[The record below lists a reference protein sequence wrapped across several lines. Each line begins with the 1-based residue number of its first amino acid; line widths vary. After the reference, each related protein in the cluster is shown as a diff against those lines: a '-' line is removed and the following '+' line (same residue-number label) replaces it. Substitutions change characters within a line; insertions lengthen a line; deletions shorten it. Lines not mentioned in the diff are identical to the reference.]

1 MSDIT
6 ITLRKCLSEANRVTK
21 SFATGVDKN
30 YSGTF
35 RDAQDVLTPKIK
47 IETDDDL
54 SLYNYCEIS
63 AFGRKYFARA
73 QALQYKLWEIDCE
86 VDVLSTY
93 ATGIKASEALVK
105 RTQDYSNNDKIN
117 YYMNDGVFFTEQRQ
131 VVTYQT
137 FKKIDPTTGHLVD
150 ATMGTDSYYLLV
162 AGG

>member
-21 SFATGVDKN
+21 EFASGTDKN

-47 IETDDDL
+47 IETADDL
-54 SLYNYCEIS
+54 SGYNYCEID
-63 AFGRKYFARA
+63 AFGRKYFARV

-93 ATGIKASEALVK
+93 EAGIKASEALVK
-105 RTQDYSNNDKIN
+105 RTGNLIN

-131 VVTYQT
+131 IVTYQT
-137 FKKIDPTTGHLVD
+137 FKKNGAN
-150 ATMGTDSYYLLV
+150 ATLGSDSYYLLV

>member
-105 RTQDYSNNDKIN
+105 RTQDYAANDKIN

-137 FKKIDPTTGHLVD
+137 FKKNGVD

>member
-21 SFATGVDKN
+21 SFASEVDKN

-35 RDAQDVLTPKIK
+35 REAQDILTPKIK
-47 IETDDDL
+47 VETSDDL
-54 SLYNYCEIS
+54 SDYNYCEIS
-63 AFGRKYFARA
+63 AFGRSYFARV

-93 ATGIKASEALVK
+93 AAGIKESEALVK
-105 RTQDYSNNDKIN
+105 RTQDASDNDQIN

-131 VVTYQT
+131 LITYQT
-137 FKKIDPTTGHLVD
+137 FKKDGAD